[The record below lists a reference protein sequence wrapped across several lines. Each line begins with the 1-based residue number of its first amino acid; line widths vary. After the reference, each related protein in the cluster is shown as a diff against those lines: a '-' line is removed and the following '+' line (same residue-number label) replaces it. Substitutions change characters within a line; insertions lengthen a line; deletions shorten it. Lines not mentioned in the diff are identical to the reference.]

1 MNPYLHWALR
11 IIPAVILLQ
20 TLFFKFTG
28 APESV
33 WIFTQLGVEP
43 WGRYATGTLELA
55 AAVLILYPKMTPFG
69 ALLAIGLMAG
79 AILSHLTTIGI
90 AVQNDGGLLFMLAT
104 VTLVLSAM
112 LLWFERSKLPT
123 FS

>member
-1 MNPYLHWALR
+1 MNPYLRWALR
-11 IIPAVILLQ
+11 IIPAAILLQ